1 MNIYRHIADKRT
13 LEREYSPSSCVDN
26 LQVLLDAYATKSA
39 AVRASLPP
47 VEHRYG
53 ASDAEVLDLFA
64 APARTDALRPLLIY
78 IHGGYWQELS
88 KNEHSFPAATL
99 NRNGISYVA
108 VDYGLAPRAT
118 LDEMVERCR
127 RAVAWIAQH
136 STALGVDAA
145 AIHIS
150 GCSAGAHLA
159 AMTALADWLRYG
171 LAASPIR
178 SVILLSGVYD
188 LRPLPLTYIND
199 AVRMSPTDA
208 LRNSPLLL
216 IDAAASGFP
225 PALVAVGDNEPSE
238 FKRQSSEFA
247 EAIRRRGGVVQHHE
261 AAGRNHFDLP
271 FDLGDAGTPFG
282 ALTLQHMGL
291 RQA

>member
-13 LEREYSPSSCVDN
+13 LEREYSPSSCVEN
-26 LQVLLDAYATKSA
+26 LNVFLDAYTTKSE
-39 AVRASLPP
+39 AVRAQLGPP

-53 ASDAEVLDLFA
+53 AAAAEVLDLFA
-64 APARTDALRPLLIY
+64 APASAGTLRPLLIY

-88 KNEHSFPAATL
+88 KNEHSFPAAAL
-99 NRNGISYVA
+99 NRNGISYIA
-108 VDYGLAPRAT
+108 VNYGLAPEAT

-127 RAVAWIAQH
+127 RAVAWVAQH

-145 AIHIS
+145 AIHVS

-159 AMTALADWLRYG
+159 AMTALSDWSRYG

-199 AVRMSPTDA
+199 AVRMSEADA

-216 IDAAASGFP
+216 IDAAAGSFP

-238 FKRQSSEFA
+238 FKRQSMEFA
-247 EAIRRRGGVVQHHE
+247 QALARKGAAVRSHQ

-271 FDLGDAGTPFG
+271 FDLGDEATPFG
-282 ALTLQHMGL
+282 ARTLEHMGL
-291 RQA
+291 R